1 MRSSP
6 RQNEQKYLT
15 PSDSTEGQRSAI
27 DPTHYSRYKTQ
38 PIDFISE
45 ALGPGFI
52 VGNVI
57 KYVLRY
63 DAKNGVE
70 DVRKAKRYCEMLINH
85 LEGRQ
90 PSEDT

>member
-1 MRSSP
+1 MTLYTSDVISP
-6 RQNEQKYLT
+6 
-15 PSDSTEGQRSAI
+15 D
-27 DPTHYSRYKTQ
+27 HYSRYKTQ

-85 LEGRQ
+85 LEGRN
-90 PSEDT
+90 PSEDNK